1 MTLRAKNIIIIGAS
15 GHAKVV
21 IDIVEKQKMF
31 NIIGLIDSY
40 KKVGT
45 KISGYKILGTEDII
59 EQLMAD
65 QEVIGGII
73 AIGDNWTRHL
83 IKEKIKKTTPNF
95 EFLSAIHPNAVLSKN
110 IKIPKGTVIMAGAII
125 NSDAIVGEF
134 CIINTNASLGHE
146 STMQNYSS
154 LAPGVNIGGNVNIG
168 DFSAISIGAT
178 IIQNINIGDHALV
191 GAGALVINDV
201 KDCDVVYGVPAKH
214 IRTRNIDEKYL
225 HKYE

>member
-1 MTLRAKNIIIIGAS
+1 MTLKTKNIVIIGAS
-15 GHAKVV
+15 GHAKVI
-21 IDIVEKQKMF
+21 IDIVEKQNKF

-40 KKVGT
+40 KKLGT
-45 KISGYKILGTEDII
+45 KISGYEILGTEDII

-65 QEVIGGII
+65 QGVIGGII
-73 AIGDNWTRHL
+73 AIGDNWTRHI
-83 IKEKIKKTTPNF
+83 IKEKVKSIAPNF
-95 EFLSAIHPNAVLSKN
+95 EFLPAIHPNAVLSRN
-110 IKIPKGTVIMAGAII
+110 IKIPKGVVIMAGAII

-154 LAPGVNIGGNVNIG
+154 LAPGVNIGGNVRIG
-168 DFSAISIGAT
+168 NFSAISIGAT

-201 KDCDVVYGVPAKH
+201 KDCDVVYGIPAKH

-225 HKYE
+225 HTYE